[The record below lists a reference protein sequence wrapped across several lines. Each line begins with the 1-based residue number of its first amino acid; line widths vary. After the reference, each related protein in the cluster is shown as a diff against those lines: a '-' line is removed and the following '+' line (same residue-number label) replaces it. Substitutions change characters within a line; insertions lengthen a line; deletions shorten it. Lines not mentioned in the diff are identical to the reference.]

1 MALFLPKINPDFAF
15 GTYIEHLQR
24 PETSSQESWLWSDPA
39 MIADA
44 IAVIETEVL
53 PKLEVYGTPEGY
65 VTLPPREHTIHYEPL
80 EDRMLALIAAGDL
93 DAARTI
99 WHEKEPKYR
108 GKTYHPDSLPHRW
121 QMQLTVV
128 AEPLLAGDRRALA
141 RILHGWE
148 AANVR
153 GTKIEPYWEPTPFPL
168 EAGLG

>member
-1 MALFLPKINPDFAF
+1 
-15 GTYIEHLQR
+15 
-24 PETSSQESWLWSDPA
+24 

-44 IAVIETEVL
+44 IAMIETHAL
-53 PKLEVYGTPEGY
+53 PKLQCFGTPEGY
-65 VTLPPREHTIHYEPL
+65 TRLPHRANWVHYEPR

-99 WHEKEPKYR
+99 WHEQEPKYR

-121 QMQLTVV
+121 QMQLAVV

-148 AANVR
+148 DANVR
-153 GTKIEPYWEPTPFPL
+153 GTKIEPYWELTPFPL
-168 EAGLG
+168 EAGLD